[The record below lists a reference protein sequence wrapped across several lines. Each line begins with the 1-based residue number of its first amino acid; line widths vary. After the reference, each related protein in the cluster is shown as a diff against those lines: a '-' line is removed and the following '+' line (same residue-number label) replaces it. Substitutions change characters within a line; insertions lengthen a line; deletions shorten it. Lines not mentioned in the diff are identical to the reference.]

1 MAEGQSTL
9 LFQLPQSAKQLR
21 LALLYLEIRYVSFSI
36 QGLQKVLMKLPIFC
50 YFMGFGFKTN
60 TKT

>member
-9 LFQLPQSAKQLR
+9 LSQLPQSAKQLR
-21 LALLYLEIRYVSFSI
+21 LALLYLELRYVSFSI

-50 YFMGFGFKTN
+50 YFMDSGSKLIQ
-60 TKT
+60 KI